1 MDRMEKEIEK
11 IVFLMEIKKK
21 KHVFSKEILPSHKKR
36 MDDISNTIYKDY
48 DPKKFMNLSFP
59 EGDDIKKEIEDL
71 KSIEVDKEK
80 VEKLDEVQVSF
91 EKLLKKNGIKAPS
104 DMMSELIKK
113 SGSVILKLKYHY
125 NRPRPFQ
132 WAKENGVELNGVD
145 LESSQSPSFP
155 SGHAGQ
161 AVITALVLSELY
173 PELEEK
179 LKDLAQ
185 EISYSR
191 NMAKV
196 HYPSDTK
203 VGKEV
208 ARDMFEYLKE
218 SGELNKLFKKYGVKK
233 NTKK

>member
-1 MDRMEKEIEK
+1 MDAMDKEIEK
-11 IVFLMEIKKK
+11 IVYLMEIKKEK
-21 KHVFSKEILPSHKKR
+21 FVFSKEVLPAHQKR
-36 MDDISNTIYKDY
+36 MDDVPNSIYKDY
-48 DPKKFMNLSFP
+48 DYKKFFNLKHP
-59 EGDDIKKEIEDL
+59 EGNDVKNEIEDL
-71 KSIEVDKEK
+71 KNIEVDKKK
-80 VEKLDEVQVSF
+80 VEKLDDVQGSF
-91 EKLLKKNGIKAPS
+91 EKLLKKEGVKSPS
-104 DMMSELIKK
+104 DLLKELIKT

-132 WAKENGVELNGVD
+132 WAKENGVKLNGVD

-161 AVITALVLSELY
+161 AVITALVLSEIY
-173 PELEEK
+173 PELEDK

-203 VGKEV
+203 LGKEV
-208 ARDMFEYLKE
+208 ARDMFTYLKE
-218 SGELNKLFKKYGVKK
+218 SGELEKLFKKYGVKK
-233 NTKK
+233 KS

>member
-1 MDRMEKEIEK
+1 
-11 IVFLMEIKKK
+11 
-21 KHVFSKEILPSHKKR
+21 
-36 MDDISNTIYKDY
+36 
-48 DPKKFMNLSFP
+48 
-59 EGDDIKKEIEDL
+59 
-71 KSIEVDKEK
+71 
-80 VEKLDEVQVSF
+80 
-91 EKLLKKNGIKAPS
+91 
-104 DMMSELIKK
+104 MSELIKK

-132 WAKENGVELNGVD
+132 WAKENNVELNGVD

-218 SGELNKLFKKYGVKK
+218 SGELQKLFKKYEIKK
-233 NTKK
+233 KSKG